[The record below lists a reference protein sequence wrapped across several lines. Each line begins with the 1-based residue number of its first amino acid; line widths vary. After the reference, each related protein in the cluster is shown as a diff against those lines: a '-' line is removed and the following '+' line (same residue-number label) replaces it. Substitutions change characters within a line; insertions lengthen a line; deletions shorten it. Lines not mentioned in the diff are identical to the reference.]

1 MNSSSILI
9 VDEQSFGKICT
20 ALVEMNGFSTE
31 WASGSEDDFHL
42 RDFDRY
48 RMVITSYP
56 YGKILLE
63 QLEGKQVAL
72 LVLSD
77 YACGNLL
84 KSVEE
89 NANFYCLVKPVDFS
103 RFNEVVN
110 NILQTR
116 IEKKKFVF
124 C

>member
-1 MNSSSILI
+1 MNPDNILI

-20 ALVEMNGFSTE
+20 ALVKLNGFSTQ
-31 WASGSEDDFHL
+31 WASGSEADFHAW
-42 RDFDRY
+42 DFDRY

-56 YGKILLE
+56 YGKTLLQ

-77 YACGNLL
+77 YSCGNLL
-84 KSVEE
+84 KAVES
-89 NANFYCLVKPVDFS
+89 NSNFYCLVKPVDFS
-103 RFNEVVN
+103 RFNDVVN

-116 IEKKKFVF
+116 TEKVAK
-124 C
+124 

>member
-77 YACGNLL
+77 YAFPLPDRH
-84 KSVEE
+84 SFSAIPRE
-89 NANFYCLVKPVDFS
+89 FRKPACRELSQVS
-103 RFNEVVN
+103 MWS
-110 NILQTR
+110 
-116 IEKKKFVF
+116 
-124 C
+124 

>member
-1 MNSSSILI
+1 VNSSSILI

-20 ALVEMNGFSTE
+20 ALVELNGFPSE

-42 RDFDRY
+42 RDLERY

-56 YGKILLE
+56 YGKTLLG
-63 QLEGKQVAL
+63 QLEGKQVSL

-84 KSVEE
+84 KSVE
-89 NANFYCLVKPVDFS
+89 ANPNFFCLVKPVDFT
-103 RFNEVVN
+103 RFNDVVN
-110 NILQTR
+110 NILQTST
-116 IEKKKFVF
+116 EKVAK
-124 C
+124 